1 VFTGLIETVGL
12 VKKLKSRGI
21 YVVMTVASAIPTGEF
36 QIGESVA
43 CNGACLTVV
52 EKTRNDF
59 LVELSQET
67 AAHVT
72 MDRYQVGRRINLERA
87 LQVGSRLGGHFVS
100 GHVDTAGTIDY
111 LKPVGE
117 SLELAVKFDSQFDAL
132 VIEKGS
138 IAIDGVSL
146 TVNRAETGR
155 LSVNLIP
162 HTVRETNLGELKN
175 GLSVNLEFDLIGKY
189 IMRHRQLDATGR
201 LTARTLLES
210 GW

>member
-1 VFTGLIETVGL
+1 MFTGLIETVGL
-12 VKKLKSRGI
+12 VGKLKSRGN
-21 YVVMTVASAIPTGEF
+21 YVVMTVASAIPTGEI

-67 AAHVT
+67 AVHVA

-100 GHVDTAGTIDY
+100 GHVDTAGMIDY

-117 SLELAVKFDSQFDAL
+117 SLELSVKFDSQFDTL

-146 TVNRAETGR
+146 TVNCAETGR

-162 HTVRETNLGELKN
+162 HTVRETNLGELKS

-189 IMRHRQLDATGR
+189 IMRRRQLDTTGR